1 MTMLLYCN
9 ILLSVGG
16 AKCDVTG
23 GRNADKSIP
32 LLGSLAFIILS
43 MQQPQVGQS
52 SCFAI
57 CPAVECLE

>member
-32 LLGSLAFIILS
+32 LLAFIILS
-43 MQQPQVGQS
+43 MQQPQIGQ